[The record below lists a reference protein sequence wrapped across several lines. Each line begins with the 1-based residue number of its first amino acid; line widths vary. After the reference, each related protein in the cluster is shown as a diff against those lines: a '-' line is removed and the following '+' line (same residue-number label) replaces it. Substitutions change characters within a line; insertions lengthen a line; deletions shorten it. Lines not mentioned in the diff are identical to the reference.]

1 MNFVVGDETRGL
13 LGSTVWIKVKF
24 LGIIML
30 FQKYVSSYHPLI
42 KSVVKLNNGINR
54 INLYGTE
61 LFNRK

>member
-30 FQKYVSSYHPLI
+30 FQKMYHHIIPL
-42 KSVVKLNNGINR
+42 LNQLSN
-54 INLYGTE
+54 
-61 LFNRK
+61 